1 MMQIVRNW
9 SIFALSCNLLY
20 YFCDE

>member
-1 MMQIVRNW
+1 MQIVRNW